1 VRVWVWFSLG
11 LLACVSSAPQAFAV
25 DEDPPQLRQL
35 STLPID
41 DEDAPPPPPRSLA
54 RKVTQPATDPYEP
67 LGLRLGTFTVKPQLE
82 IGAIAATNARKE
94 ANGDADVGAFLKPS
108 LSWQSDWPR
117 HSFSGTVSGNLTR
130 FARDNE
136 LRADAVDATSNVRID
151 IRRDM
156 ILDID
161 TSYGLDLV
169 SNDETGAADDD
180 AQINQDLNLSL
191 ALRKELGRIQTRTT
205 LGLARSVTGDTD
217 AEDNGDRNNIEPS
230 LGLRVGY
237 ATDGIFSPF
246 IGATYAPRFF
256 DQIVDRD
263 GLRRSSQGLTTELGV
278 AIADEPFWTGE
289 VALTYD
295 FRNFTDSTLGSESA
309 FGLNAALTWSPTELT
324 KVTFTAGSALNDG
337 EAANEA
343 TSRELNAGLSLT
355 HDLRENI
362 QAFAGL
368 SAEITKAT
376 DTDLTFGARAGVNWT
391 FNPYLVW
398 QATYEGTWFKSGA
411 SSNENY
417 NDQRLLTSIILRR

>member
-25 DEDPPQLRQL
+25 DEEPPPLRAL
-35 STLPID
+35 STLSIE
-41 DEDAPPPPPRSLA
+41 DEEAAPPLPRSPA
-54 RKVTQPATDPYEP
+54 RKVTRPTTDPFAP
-67 LGLRLGTFTVKPQLE
+67 LGLRVGTFTVTPQLE

-108 LSWQSDWPR
+108 VSWQSDFPR

-130 FARDNE
+130 FASDTD
-136 LRADAVDATSNVRID
+136 LRADAVDVASNVRID

-156 ILDID
+156 ILDLD
-161 TSYGLDLV
+161 ASYGVDLV

-191 ALRKELGRIQTRTT
+191 ALRHEAGRIQTRST

-217 AEDNGDRNNIEPS
+217 TEDNGDRNTIEPS
-230 LGLRVGY
+230 VGLRVAY
-237 ATDGIFSPF
+237 ASDGVFSPF
-246 IGATYAPRFF
+246 IGATYAPRLF
-256 DQIVDRD
+256 DQNVDRD
-263 GLRRSSQGLTTELGV
+263 GLRRSSQGISGELGV
-278 AIADEPFWTGE
+278 VIADEPFWTGE

-295 FRNFTDSTLGSESA
+295 VRNFADATLGSESA
-309 FGLNAALTWSPTELT
+309 LGLNAALTWSPTELT
-324 KVTFTAGSALNDG
+324 KITFTAATALNDG
-337 EAANEA
+337 EAATEA
-343 TSRELNAGLSLT
+343 VSRDWNAGLSLT
-355 HDLRENI
+355 HELRENV

-368 SAEITKAT
+368 SAEIEDAGEI
-376 DTDLTFGARAGVNWT
+376 DLTFGARAGVNWT